1 MCALDPDQFTGRPIL
16 SANLSQSV
24 NTENIEY
31 GWKFKLLKGNEMG
44 ELPSNYVMNVD
55 DEYFVHQGA
64 LCNFPVGNTPVW
76 NEANTTTSRA
86 EHIKVNK

>member
-1 MCALDPDQFTGRPIL
+1 
-16 SANLSQSV
+16 
-24 NTENIEY
+24 
-31 GWKFKLLKGNEMG
+31 MG
-44 ELPSNYVMNVD
+44 ELPFNYVMNVD

-76 NEANTTTSRA
+76 NEANTTTSWA